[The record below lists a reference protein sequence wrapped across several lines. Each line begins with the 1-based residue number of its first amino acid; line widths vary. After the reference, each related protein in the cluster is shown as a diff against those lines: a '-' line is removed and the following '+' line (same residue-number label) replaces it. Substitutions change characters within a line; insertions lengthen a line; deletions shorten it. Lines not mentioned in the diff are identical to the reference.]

1 MIREANKRM
10 IILRKLLP
18 FDIPRK
24 DLLHIYILYI
34 RPIVEQSCVVW
45 GSSIT
50 EDESNSLERTQKCA
64 LRLIFQSEYISYSNS
79 LSISGLTSLK
89 ERRTKLMQ
97 VFAER
102 CVKNEKTSGM
112 FPRNEPTQN
121 TRRPE
126 LFQVPFASHER
137 LKSSAIPTMA
147 RYLNIKYS

>member
-1 MIREANKRM
+1 M
-10 IILRKLLP
+10 LP
-18 FDIPRK
+18 
-24 DLLHIYILYI
+24 IYILYI

-79 LSISGLTSLK
+79 LLISGLISLK

-102 CVKNEKTSGM
+102 CLKNEKTAGM
-112 FPRNEPTQN
+112 FPRNEPTQEDQN
-121 TRRPE
+121 CSRFP
-126 LFQVPFASHER
+126 LLHM
-137 LKSSAIPTMA
+137 SA
-147 RYLNIKYS
+147 